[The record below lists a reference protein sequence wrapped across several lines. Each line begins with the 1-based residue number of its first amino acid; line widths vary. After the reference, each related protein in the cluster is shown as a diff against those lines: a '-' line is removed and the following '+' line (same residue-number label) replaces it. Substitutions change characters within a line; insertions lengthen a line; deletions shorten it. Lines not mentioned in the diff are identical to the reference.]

1 MDPYSGFL
9 LKTEAIGSVHLTL
22 TSLDSLS
29 LVVLSIFWLG
39 FVFFLQSSFECNLR
53 ASLLFLEYE
62 RPIDTGMDVL
72 ELGRT
77 MWAARGTGQELLM
90 SLTRGE
96 VFQKLAKEVGCIVQK
111 ATKKFSF

>member
-1 MDPYSGFL
+1 MTFSLEYSRSKF
-9 LKTEAIGSVHLTL
+9 IGSAHFTL
-22 TSLDSLS
+22 TSLDSNA
-29 LVVLSIFWLG
+29 LVLLSIVWLA
-39 FVFFLQSSFECNLR
+39 FVFFLHSSFECNLR
-53 ASLLFLEYE
+53 ASLLVLEYE
-62 RPIDTGMDVL
+62 RPVDTGRDVL